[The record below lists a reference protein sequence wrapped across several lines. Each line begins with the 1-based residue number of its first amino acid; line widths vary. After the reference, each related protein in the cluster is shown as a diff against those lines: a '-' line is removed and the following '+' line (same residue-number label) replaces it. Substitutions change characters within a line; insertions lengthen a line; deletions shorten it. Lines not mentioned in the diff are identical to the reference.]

1 MVMPFFGEDGF
12 LADWDR
18 GLPQTWPRAQ
28 RRRRRFPPIFPNG
41 FLADWEG
48 PSGPTLFADTVP
60 ENRQYLYPSLFPE
73 SRAPRM
79 DSGTRGTRPSPER
92 FAQVRDQERLR
103 LPDAQGRT
111 PPVSQGAPMHI
122 PFGDPPPYVDT
133 LEINRGLKKGTQ
145 GPGVGQYE
153 VVPLSGT
160 KTKGRATRKRLNRSR

>member
-1 MVMPFFGEDGF
+1 MVMPFFLEDEDDRF

-18 GLPQTWPRAQ
+18 GLRPKGM
-28 RRRRRFPPIFPNG
+28 RRRPRGLPRMHPFP
-41 FLADWEG
+41 EG
-48 PSGPTLFADTVP
+48 TFSKDRLGLFADTVP
-60 ENRQYLYPSLFPE
+60 ENRQYLYPSLFP
-73 SRAPRM
+73 
-79 DSGTRGTRPSPER
+79 DPER